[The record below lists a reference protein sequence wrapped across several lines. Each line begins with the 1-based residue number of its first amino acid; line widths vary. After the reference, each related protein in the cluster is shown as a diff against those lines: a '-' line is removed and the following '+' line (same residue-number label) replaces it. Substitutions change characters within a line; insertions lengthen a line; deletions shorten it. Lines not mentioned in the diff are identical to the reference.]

1 MTLRKRL
8 MVAALCAP
16 LVFLGSCSSNESDD
30 SEKASTEA
38 NEAEDVGES
47 TGSAPVRIGEP
58 SNSDGIE
65 LTVQEVWSSPTV
77 TLDGE
82 TIDAPENLQYVYVR
96 TTGKNNTE
104 DSIDP
109 CDNII
114 DATVTDAQGESF
126 EVIDRLY
133 DYKDNPGCLDN
144 IDPGY
149 PFNKTYIYLV
159 PKAADIKLFEYFE
172 VDQSLLADEDAPVA
186 TVKIA
191 PVEEK
196 D

>member
-1 MTLRKRL
+1 MRKRL
-8 MVAALCAP
+8 IVVVLCTP
-16 LVFLGSCSSNESDD
+16 LVFLGSCSSNESSDD
-30 SEKASTEA
+30 LEKASTEA

-82 TIDAPENLQYVYVR
+82 TIDAPEDLQYVYVR

-104 DSIDP
+104 ESIDP
-109 CDNII
+109 CDNVI

-133 DYKDNPGCLDN
+133 DYKDNPGCYDN
-144 IDPGY
+144 IDPEY

-159 PKAADIKLFEYFE
+159 PEAADIKLFEYFE
-172 VDQSLLADEDAPVA
+172 VDQSALADEDAPTA
-186 TVKIA
+186 KVKIA
-191 PVEEK
+191 PVREK